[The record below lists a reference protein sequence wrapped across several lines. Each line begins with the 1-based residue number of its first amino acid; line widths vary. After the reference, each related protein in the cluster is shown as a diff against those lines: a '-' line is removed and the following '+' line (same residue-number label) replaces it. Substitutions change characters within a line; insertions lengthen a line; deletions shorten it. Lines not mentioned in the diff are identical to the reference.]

1 MNIYGV
7 ICAGGIGTRMGEGI
21 PKQFLMLKEKPVI
34 IYSVEKFIENK
45 DIEKLIIAVAPDYIS
60 KTKEVVEQNIT
71 NKDRDRVI
79 VIEGGDERNK
89 TIMNAIDWLEKSS
102 LLDEETI
109 IVTHDAARPFVSDR
123 MISENIET
131 AIKYGAAT
139 TAIPSTDTIL
149 SSDDG
154 DKVNQVL
161 DRSKLYNV
169 QTPQSFRAKEL
180 RKLYNLLSED
190 EKKILTDA
198 TRIYINKGH
207 DVKIVRGENTNMK
220 ITFPEDMEIA
230 SAIVK

>member
-71 NKDRDRVI
+71 NQDRVI